1 MANLLTGIL
10 LIGLFSVL
18 GTGFILFLE
27 WTMLNKEGY
36 MFKSTQAQVDRAF
49 RNFLIA
55 FCCTAALMVI
65 TLTVIS

>member
-1 MANLLTGIL
+1 MPNLYVGII

-18 GTGFILFLE
+18 GTGFRLFLE

-36 MFKSTQAQVDRAF
+36 MFKSTQAEVDRAF

-55 FCCTAALMVI
+55 LGCTATVLAIILA
-65 TLTVIS
+65 VIS